1 MSSSIDW
8 RRDVAARAAAAGITL
23 PEATI
28 EEMAEHLDEI
38 YAAAL
43 RHGASEADAQARA
56 RAALEESTLDVLRG
70 QPARCGRRSRW
81 GPTGCTRSS
90 PARLLSRSRSGR

>member
-43 RHGASEADAQARA
+43 RHGASEADAQERPLKNLRSTSCAGSQLDQRA
-56 RAALEESTLDVLRG
+56 RPRPRPRSW
-70 QPARCGRRSRW
+70 RRR
-81 GPTGCTRSS
+81 PRV
-90 PARLLSRSRSGR
+90 RV